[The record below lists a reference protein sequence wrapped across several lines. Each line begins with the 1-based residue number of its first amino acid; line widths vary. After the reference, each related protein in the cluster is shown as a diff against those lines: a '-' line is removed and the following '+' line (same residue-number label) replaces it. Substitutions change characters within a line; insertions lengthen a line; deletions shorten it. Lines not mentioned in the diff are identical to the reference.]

1 MVRVKACTGCRKY
14 IIIRPESVE
23 NRQQLKEFEDT
34 HRGHTMVSVELSE
47 VQGKYE
53 NVGKKEEE

>member
-14 IIIRPESVE
+14 IIIRPESIE
-23 NRQQLKEFEDT
+23 NKQKLKEFEGI
-34 HRGHTMVSVELSE
+34 HRGHTLVSVELSE

-53 NVGKKEEE
+53 NVGAEE

>member
-14 IIIRPESVE
+14 IIIRAESVE
-23 NRQQLKEFEDT
+23 NRERLKEFEDT
-34 HRGHTMVSVELSE
+34 HRGHTLVSVELSE

-53 NVGKKEEE
+53 NVGSKEDE